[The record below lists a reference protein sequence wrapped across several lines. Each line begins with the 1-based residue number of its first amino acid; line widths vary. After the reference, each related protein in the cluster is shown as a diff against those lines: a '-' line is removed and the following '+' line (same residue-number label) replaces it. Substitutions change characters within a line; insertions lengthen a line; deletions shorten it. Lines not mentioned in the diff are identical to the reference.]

1 MEGNKSYIQQIANM
15 LGVEINEEF
24 KIRPTEYG
32 KVLGC
37 KEIDKVFR
45 FDTELVY
52 KGYNDGWSEWWGHE
66 CDKYLYY
73 LILGKYEI
81 VKISDADWGFI
92 NKKWQWIARFKTKFG
107 GDYVKIIFLDVD
119 GELTYS
125 NYQNRETANID
136 IEKVK
141 LVKEICDKTGAKVV
155 ISSSWRGSEDYTP
168 KIYYVLIE
176 ILSKNDIKVLGDT
189 PYLKTEIIGDVH
201 ETISLEENLDL
212 KCKYGTGRA
221 AEIQKWINE
230 HEVES
235 FVILDDEDWQWSDYG
250 YENNWIQPTW
260 FGDGG
265 LKREHVDMAINILN
279 K

>member
-1 MEGNKSYIQQIANM
+1 M
-15 LGVEINEEF
+15 
-24 KIRPTEYG
+24 
-32 KVLGC
+32 
-37 KEIDKVFR
+37 
-45 FDTELVY
+45 
-52 KGYNDGWSEWWGHE
+52 
-66 CDKYLYY
+66 
-73 LILGKYEI
+73 
-81 VKISDADWGFI
+81 
-92 NKKWQWIARFKTKFG
+92 
-107 GDYVKIIFLDVD
+107 KIIFLDVD

-125 NYQNRETANID
+125 DYRNEETANID

-155 ISSSWRGSEDYTP
+155 ISSSWRGYEDYTP

-176 ILSKNDIKVLGDT
+176 ILSKNGIKVLGDT
-189 PYLKTEIIGDVH
+189 PYLKTEIIGDVP
-201 ETISLEENLDL
+201 ETISLEENLDI

-230 HEVES
+230 HDVES

>member
-1 MEGNKSYIQQIANM
+1 MDI
-15 LGVEINEEF
+15 
-24 KIRPTEYG
+24 
-32 KVLGC
+32 
-37 KEIDKVFR
+37 
-45 FDTELVY
+45 
-52 KGYNDGWSEWWGHE
+52 
-66 CDKYLYY
+66 
-73 LILGKYEI
+73 
-81 VKISDADWGFI
+81 
-92 NKKWQWIARFKTKFG
+92 
-107 GDYVKIIFLDVD
+107 D

-125 NYQNRETANID
+125 NYRNNKTANID

-141 LVKEICDKTGAKVV
+141 LLKEICDKTGAKVV

-168 KIYYVLIE
+168 KIYYVLRE
-176 ILSKNDIKVLGDT
+176 ILSKNDIEVLGDT
-189 PYLKTEIIGDVH
+189 PYLKTEIVGDVSK
-201 ETISLEENLDL
+201 TIKLEENLNI

>member
-1 MEGNKSYIQQIANM
+1 M
-15 LGVEINEEF
+15 
-24 KIRPTEYG
+24 
-32 KVLGC
+32 
-37 KEIDKVFR
+37 
-45 FDTELVY
+45 
-52 KGYNDGWSEWWGHE
+52 W
-66 CDKYLYY
+66 
-73 LILGKYEI
+73 
-81 VKISDADWGFI
+81 
-92 NKKWQWIARFKTKFG
+92 
-107 GDYVKIIFLDVD
+107 GDYIKIIFLDVD
-119 GELTYS
+119 GELTYK
-125 NYQNRETANID
+125 NYHNKKTANID

-141 LVKEICDKTGAKVV
+141 LLKEICDKTGAKVV

-168 KIYYVLIE
+168 KRYHVLIE
-176 ILSKNDIKVLGDT
+176 ILLKNGVEVLGDT
-189 PYLKTEIIGDVH
+189 PYLRTEIIGD
-201 ETISLEENLDL
+201 